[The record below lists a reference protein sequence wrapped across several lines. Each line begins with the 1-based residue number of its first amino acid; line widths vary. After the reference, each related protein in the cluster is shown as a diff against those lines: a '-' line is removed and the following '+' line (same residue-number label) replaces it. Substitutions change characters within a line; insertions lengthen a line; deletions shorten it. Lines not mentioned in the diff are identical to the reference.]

1 MAHDDDGYFVMTSAD
16 SRTKQSGADWVSDR
30 LPNVSVII
38 PVHNAAG
45 RLPLLLTL
53 LRAQDYPR
61 EKVELILIDNNSTDG
76 SNEIIA
82 KADDVTALSFTDW
95 NSSYAARNL
104 GIERSTGEVLA
115 FTDSDCRPLSG
126 WLSAG
131 ISALINGEFD
141 MAAGRMEFIM
151 PESPNVFSV
160 YDAGRNLR
168 QDDFVSRGWAATGN
182 LFVRREVFDD
192 IGLFDDSLVSA
203 GDCEFGLR
211 ATGAGKRLTYAADAV
226 VRHFP
231 RASLGALMKK
241 WFRTEYGAAQVYR
254 RYGLMGLHLWKK
266 KANWRPLLRVWKDFP
281 EESRR
286 TLRRKLA
293 LTLLGNILRLTGN
306 VGNILGYYRTAPGAR
321 NWDQRRSKRLS

>member
-1 MAHDDDGYFVMTSAD
+1 MSN
-16 SRTKQSGADWVSDR
+16 R

-38 PVHNAAG
+38 PVHNAAS

-61 EKVELILIDNNSTDG
+61 EKLELIMVDNNSTDG
-76 SNEIIA
+76 SNAIIA
-82 KADDVTALSFTDW
+82 KADDVTALSFTQW
-95 NSSYAARNL
+95 NSSYAARNV
-104 GIERSTGEVLA
+104 GVERAAGKVIA
-115 FTDSDCRPLSG
+115 FTDSDCRPLRG

-131 ISALINGEFD
+131 ISALMNGEFD
-141 MAAGRMEFIM
+141 MVAGRMEFIM

-168 QDDFVSRGWAATGN
+168 QDDFVSGGWAATGN

-192 IGLFDDSLVSA
+192 IGLFDARLVSA
-203 GDCEFGLR
+203 GDYEFGRR
-211 ATGAGKRLTYAADAV
+211 ATAAGKRLTYAPDGI

-231 RASLGALMKK
+231 RSSLGALLTK

-254 RYGLMGLHLWKK
+254 RYGLMELHLWKK

-281 EESRR
+281 ETSRS

-293 LTLLGNILRLTGN
+293 LTLLGNILRLAGN
-306 VGNILGYYRTAPGAR
+306 VGNILGYFHAASSAR
-321 NWDQRRSKRLS
+321 NIPHSQ